1 MIENYKKRKYSDLA
15 QLEEDS
21 YLPPHTPSHHLL
33 SDVASKSEEDDD
45 LSYIDTT
52 TTSRDKKVDMTL
64 RTRYYGGGGPRK
76 LLRKNSGDFVQTYKG
91 EVLGDANRYYDY

>member
-1 MIENYKKRKYSDLA
+1 MFQNLKKRKFTDLS

-21 YLPPHTPSHHLL
+21 SYIQQTPLHHSLG
-33 SDVASKSEEDDD
+33 DAASKSEVDEE
-45 LSYIDTT
+45 LSFIDTT
-52 TTSRDKKVDMTL
+52 TTSRDKQVDMAL
-64 RTRYYGGGGPRK
+64 RPRYRGVGRPRK